1 MPKHFRPAEGPF
13 TEDYERMRRLLVS
26 SLGALVFPLVVSLSF
41 QGLALAQTRD
51 LSTQG
56 ALLDRIAAVVNDG
69 VVLESEVDAQMK
81 EVTTRLQAQNMAPPP
96 ESVLRKQVL
105 DRLILQRIELQ
116 QANRDGITISDDQ
129 LNSALADVAKRNNIA
144 FSDLPT
150 VLSQQGID
158 YASYREQM
166 RQQLTIGL
174 LRQRDVLQRIVVTPR
189 EIDQFLAKQTT
200 QPATNEEY
208 NVSHILIGVPP
219 NATPAQIAQAQQRA
233 DDVYRRA
240 GKGEDFG
247 KLAVAYSNSEDALE
261 GGSLGWRQ
269 GSELPTF
276 LTGLILGLKP
286 GEVGAPLRTPTGFHI
301 VKLNQVRSQDQK
313 HIVEQI
319 HVRHI
324 LLKTNALQDDATVR
338 QRLEQIRQSILKG
351 ESFAVAASAS
361 SQDPGSAS
369 NGGDLGWQG
378 PDVFDPTFTA
388 AVEKLKVGEISEPFK
403 TRYGWHI
410 AQLLGRRSHDET
422 LEVKRLN
429 AMQSIRA
436 SKADEDTEL
445 WLQHLRDDAYIKV
458 MTG

>member
-1 MPKHFRPAEGPF
+1 
-13 TEDYERMRRLLVS
+13 MRRLLVS
-26 SLGALVFPLVVSLSF
+26 IPGALAFSLAVSLAF
-41 QGLALAQTRD
+41 QGPALAQTRD

-56 ALLDRIAAVVNDG
+56 ALLDRLAAVVNDG
-69 VVLESEVDAQMK
+69 VVLESEVDDQTK
-81 EVTTRLQAQNMAPPP
+81 EVTTRLQAQNMALPPP
-96 ESVLRKQVL
+96 SVLRKQVL
-105 DRLILQRIELQ
+105 DRLILQRIELE
-116 QANRDGITISDDQ
+116 QAKHDGITISDDQ

-150 VLSQQGID
+150 VLAQQGID

-189 EIDQFLAKQTT
+189 EVDQFLAKQTS
-200 QPATNEEY
+200 QPSANEEY
-208 NVSHILIGVPP
+208 NVSHILIAVPP
-219 NATPAQIAQAQQRA
+219 NATPAQITQAQQRA
-233 DDVYRRA
+233 NDVYQRSS
-240 GKGEDFG
+240 KGEDFG

-276 LTGLILGLKP
+276 LTSLILSLKP

-301 VKLNQVRSQDQK
+301 VKLNQVRTPDAK

-324 LLKTNALQDDATVR
+324 LLKTNALQDDATVG

-351 ESFAVAASAS
+351 ESFAVAAAAS

-369 NGGDLGWQG
+369 QGGDLGWQS
-378 PDVFDPTFTA
+378 PDVYDPGFAA
-388 AVEKLKVGEISEPFK
+388 AVEKLKAGEISEPFK

-422 LEVKRLN
+422 QEVKRLN
-429 AMQSIRA
+429 AMEAIRA

-445 WLQHLRDDAYIKV
+445 WLQHLRDDAYVKV

>member
-1 MPKHFRPAEGPF
+1 
-13 TEDYERMRRLLVS
+13 MRRVLV
-26 SLGALVFPLVVSLSF
+26 LTLCTIVFPLAF

-56 ALLDRIAAVVNDG
+56 TLLDRIAAVVNDG
-69 VVLESEVDAQMK
+69 VVMESEVDDQMK
-81 EVTTRLQAQNMAPPP
+81 EVTARLQAQNMALPA

-105 DRLILQRIELQ
+105 DRLILQRIELE
-116 QANRDGITISDDQ
+116 QAGRDGITISDDT
-129 LNSALADVAKRNNIA
+129 LNAALEDVAKRNNIQFA
-144 FSDLPT
+144 DLPT

-158 YASYREQM
+158 YTTYREEM

-189 EIDQFLAKQTT
+189 EIDQFLAKQAK
-200 QPATNEEY
+200 QPATGEEY
-208 NVSHILIGVPP
+208 NVSHILIAVPP
-219 NATPAQIAQAQQRA
+219 NATPEQIAQAQQRA
-233 DDVYRRA
+233 NDVYQRA
-240 GKGEDFG
+240 SKGEDFA

-276 LTGLILGLKP
+276 LTSLIMSLKP
-286 GEVGAPLRTPTGFHI
+286 GQVGAPLRTPTGIHI
-301 VKLNQVRSQDQK
+301 VRLNQVRTQDK
-313 HIVEQI
+313 KDIVEQI

-338 QRLEQIRQSILKG
+338 QRLEQLRESILKG
-351 ESFAVAASAS
+351 QSFGAVAAAS

-369 NGGDLGWQG
+369 QGGDLGWQS
-378 PDVFDPTFTA
+378 PDVYDPTFSA
-388 AVEKLKVGEISEPFK
+388 AVAQLKVGEISQPFK
-403 TRYGWHI
+403 SQYGWHI
-410 AQLLGRRSHDET
+410 AQLLGRRDHDDT
-422 LEVKRLN
+422 QEVQRLN
-429 AMQSIRA
+429 AMEAIRA

-445 WLQHLRDDAYIKV
+445 WLQHLRDDAYVKV

>member
-1 MPKHFRPAEGPF
+1 
-13 TEDYERMRRLLVS
+13 
-26 SLGALVFPLVVSLSF
+26 
-41 QGLALAQTRD
+41 
-51 LSTQG
+51 
-56 ALLDRIAAVVNDG
+56 
-69 VVLESEVDAQMK
+69 
-81 EVTTRLQAQNMAPPP
+81 
-96 ESVLRKQVL
+96 
-105 DRLILQRIELQ
+105 
-116 QANRDGITISDDQ
+116 TISDDQ

-174 LRQRDVLQRIVVTPR
+174 LRQRDVLQRIAVTPR
-189 EIDQFLAKQTT
+189 EIDQFLAKQTS
-200 QPATNEEY
+200 QPSANEEY
-208 NVSHILIGVPP
+208 NVSHILIAVPP
-219 NATPAQIAQAQQRA
+219 NATPAQIAQAQQHA
-233 DDVYRRA
+233 TDVYQRA
-240 GKGEDFG
+240 SKGEDFG

-276 LTGLILGLKP
+276 LTSLILSLKP
-286 GEVGAPLRTPTGFHI
+286 GEVGTPLRTPTGFHI
-301 VKLNQVRSQDQK
+301 VKLNQVRTPDKK

-369 NGGDLGWQG
+369 QGGDLGWQS
-378 PDVFDPTFTA
+378 PDVYDPSFAA
-388 AVEKLKVGEISEPFK
+388 AVEKLKVDEISEPFK

-422 LEVKRLN
+422 QEVKRLN
-429 AMQSIRA
+429 AMEAIRA

-445 WLQHLRDDAYIKV
+445 WLQHLRDDAYVKV

>member
-1 MPKHFRPAEGPF
+1 
-13 TEDYERMRRLLVS
+13 MRRLMLLI
-26 SLGALVFPLVVSLSF
+26 LGAIGFSLAF

-56 ALLDRIAAVVNDG
+56 TLLDRIAAVVNDG
-69 VVLESEVDAQMK
+69 VVLESEVDDQMK
-81 EVTTRLQAQNMAPPP
+81 EVTARLQAQNMALPPD
-96 ESVLRKQVL
+96 SVLRKQVL
-105 DRLILQRIELQ
+105 DRLILQRIELE
-116 QANRDGITISDDQ
+116 QANRDGITISDDT

-144 FSDLPT
+144 FSDLPA

-166 RQQLTIGL
+166 RQQLTLGL

-189 EIDQFLAKQTT
+189 EIDQFLAKQTK
-200 QPATNEEY
+200 QPAADAEY
-208 NVSHILIGVPP
+208 NVSHILIAVPP
-219 NATPAQIAQAQQRA
+219 NATPAQIAQAQQHA
-233 DDVYRRA
+233 QDVYQRA
-240 GKGEDFG
+240 SKGEDFG

-276 LTGLILGLKP
+276 LTNLILGLKP
-286 GEVGAPLRTPTGFHI
+286 GQVGAPLRTPTGIHI
-301 VKLNQVRSQDQK
+301 VKLNQIRSQEK
-313 HIVEQI
+313 KAIVEQI

-338 QRLEQIRQSILKG
+338 QRLEQIRQRILNG
-351 ESFAVAASAS
+351 ESFAVAASAA

-369 NGGDLGWQG
+369 DGGDLGWQS
-378 PDVFDPTFTA
+378 PDVYDPQFSS
-388 AVEKLKVGEISEPFK
+388 AVATLKVGEISQPFQ

-410 AQLLGRRSHDET
+410 AQLLGRRNHDET
-422 LEVKRLN
+422 QEVKRLN
-429 AMQSIRA
+429 AMESIRA
-436 SKADEDTEL
+436 SKADEDTEI
-445 WLQHLRDDAYIKV
+445 WLQHLRDDAYVKI